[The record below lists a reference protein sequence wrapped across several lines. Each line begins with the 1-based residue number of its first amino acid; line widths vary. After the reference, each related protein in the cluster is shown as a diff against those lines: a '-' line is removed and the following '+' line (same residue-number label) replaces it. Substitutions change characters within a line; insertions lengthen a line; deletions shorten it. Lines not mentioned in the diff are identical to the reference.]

1 VEAALTK
8 CLKQNIDQLEEL
20 SVLVR
25 GDLLALD
32 RKILTALIT
41 IDVHAR
47 DIIEDMLRFVTDW
60 LISVQLNSTPMW
72 MEHVVIVFMPGAWL
86 GVDMPDLDHNLY
98 MLA

>member
-47 DIIEDMLRFVTDW
+47 DIIEDMLRFVTD
-60 LISVQLNSTPMW
+60 
-72 MEHVVIVFMPGAWL
+72 
-86 GVDMPDLDHNLY
+86 
-98 MLA
+98 

>member
-1 VEAALTK
+1 MGAEAVEAALTR
-8 CLKQNIDQLEEL
+8 CLKQNVDQLEEL

-47 DIIEDMLRFVTDW
+47 DIIEDMLRCVTHTHTNIT
-60 LISVQLNSTPMW
+60 LF
-72 MEHVVIVFMPGAWL
+72 FMPSAQGM
-86 GVDMPDLDHNLY
+86 VS
-98 MLA
+98 